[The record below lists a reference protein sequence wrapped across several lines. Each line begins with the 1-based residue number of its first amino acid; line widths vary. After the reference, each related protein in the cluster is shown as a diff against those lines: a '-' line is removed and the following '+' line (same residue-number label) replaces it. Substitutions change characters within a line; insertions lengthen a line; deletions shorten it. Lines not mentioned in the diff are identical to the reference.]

1 MNKNQGPELLEDD
14 DITRISGTHPSL
26 TPAAWNKSR
35 MQTLKPNGGV
45 PAIEHGKIIRRWS
58 PGSEHEGH
66 RSELS
71 PQLLG
76 RIADLCGCRIE
87 HASDSAELLIEAD
100 RERVIEQVISKLE
113 QVNKMRVSLVCS
125 AGRLR
130 TFTPGSTLTRTV
142 SKRQVQ
148 SITDRPQVDEMSF
161 PRIHSFYVLEG
172 ETSVDLQLTALK
184 DLKDKRPFTTLLPK
198 GSPVKSVRH
207 LCVLDLV
214 KSPGIVHVN
223 IEPATSN
230 QGFRL
235 WKDHVSNYNQA
246 SGLIATKTA
255 EEPNTP
261 IDQWVSE
268 VPDTDVQVDAFRPES
283 TVEVQ
288 RSVDASMMYKG
299 LLSPTKKPNTK
310 RDRTAR
316 GNPNAFHEA
325 FTEFRR
331 GDKGNEVRKQGNVAR
346 SGDNPLA
353 EIVST
358 GEEGESRCQPPSI
371 EPPYM
376 PSLPSSKTPSKTSWQ
391 PTPDLSTW
399 TVVVRNS
406 KSGDLID
413 ASAPNE
419 GCAKDKAMVV
429 IDHLQDTT
437 KGTARDLKRTMNQRK
452 APTQACF
459 GGDTALVR
467 NFEDTVTQLLVLALP
482 RTGRIGLAVD
492 IGRLL
497 INQQYGLSEFK
508 KRSFKTSEFSSVLPK
523 GRPTD
528 FEPIFTNILT
538 ARSSD
543 AESIVNL
550 RLSGGRR
557 LFQQEPISRRVT
569 YVFDC
574 KAKGG
579 DRVTVESDGKGDF
592 RVSPLLTSSH
602 RHRSY

>member
-1 MNKNQGPELLEDD
+1 
-14 DITRISGTHPSL
+14 
-26 TPAAWNKSR
+26 
-35 MQTLKPNGGV
+35 
-45 PAIEHGKIIRRWS
+45 
-58 PGSEHEGH
+58 
-66 RSELS
+66 
-71 PQLLG
+71 
-76 RIADLCGCRIE
+76 
-87 HASDSAELLIEAD
+87 
-100 RERVIEQVISKLE
+100 
-113 QVNKMRVSLVCS
+113 
-125 AGRLR
+125 
-130 TFTPGSTLTRTV
+130 
-142 SKRQVQ
+142 
-148 SITDRPQVDEMSF
+148 MSF
-161 PRIHSFYVLEG
+161 PQIHSFYVLEG

-198 GSPVKSVRH
+198 GSPVKSLRH

-223 IEPATSN
+223 MEPATSC

-235 WKDHVSNYNQA
+235 WNDHVTNYNKA
-246 SGLIATKTA
+246 SGLIATKTP

-288 RSVDASMMYKG
+288 RSVDVSKVYKG
-299 LLSPTKKPNTK
+299 LLSPTKKSNTK

-316 GNPNAFHEA
+316 GNPDTFHEA
-325 FTEFRR
+325 STEFRR
-331 GDKGNEVRKQGNVAR
+331 GDKGKEAGNVAS
-346 SGDNPLA
+346 SGDIPQP

-376 PSLPSSKTPSKTSWQ
+376 PSLPSSKTPSKISWQ

-406 KSGDLID
+406 KSGKLID
-413 ASAPNE
+413 TSAPNE
-419 GCAKDKAMVV
+419 GCANDKATVV
-429 IDHLQDTT
+429 IDNIQDTT
-437 KGTARDLKRTMNQRK
+437 KSTAQDLKRTMNQRK
-452 APTQACF
+452 APAQACT

-467 NFEDTVTQLLVLALP
+467 NFEETITQLLVLALP
-482 RTGRIGLAVD
+482 RTGRLGLAVD

-497 INQQYGLSEFK
+497 INQQYGFSEFK
-508 KRSFKTSEFSSVLPK
+508 KRSFKISEFSSVFPK

-538 ARSSD
+538 ARSCD

-557 LFQQEPISRRVT
+557 LFQQEPTSRRVT

-579 DRVTVESDGKGDF
+579 DRVTIESDGKGDS